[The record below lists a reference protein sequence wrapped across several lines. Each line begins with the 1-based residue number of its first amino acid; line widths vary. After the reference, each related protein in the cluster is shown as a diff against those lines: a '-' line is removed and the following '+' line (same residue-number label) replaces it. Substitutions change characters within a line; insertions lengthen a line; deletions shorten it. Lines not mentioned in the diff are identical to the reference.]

1 MCGTSLSYFLCD
13 SSVVVL
19 RFCFTSSDL
28 FQVFFNDRKVFK
40 NTNDKFRFGS
50 YFVILFQVGNDGLTS
65 LTIRRMTE
73 MRDNNSTIA
82 FIGPDGHYCA
92 DEALVSAAWNLPMI
106 THV

>member
-1 MCGTSLSYFLCD
+1 MILHSN
-13 SSVVVL
+13 
-19 RFCFTSSDL
+19 DL
-28 FQVFFNDRKVFK
+28 NCEIIII
-40 NTNDKFRFGS
+40 
-50 YFVILFQVGNDGLTS
+50 ILFQVGNDGLTS

-106 THV
+106 THVKS